1 MPRVNN
7 AGKKATL
14 RDVAALAGVAVG
26 TASQALN
33 GSTRFTPATLAKV
46 QQAARTLGYRPHPA
60 ARRLARATTE
70 AIGIITPSTLSPVH
84 AHLIHGVVIR
94 GILDVVT
101 PAGYNL
107 IIAPM
112 PRDGADGGTLPR
124 IVAERDVD
132 GLVTIGLFESHSF
145 AEIDGLGLPAIH
157 IDTNGAP
164 GAFVAVDNDDRL
176 GAYLATA
183 HLLGLGHRRI
193 GLITGT
199 TSPFGQQ
206 VIRGYQQALDE
217 SGIRLDRHLIQDSDL
232 SIDGG
237 YTAMQA
243 LLALSSV
250 PSAVFAGS
258 DYPAIGAMHAALAA
272 GCRVPDDIAVV
283 GMDDIEMSAH
293 IHPPLTT
300 VRVHYEEMGKVAARL
315 LLDYMTHL
323 PEQPRRE
330 VIAPELIVRASCG
343 ASAR

>member
-1 MPRVNN
+1 MPRVNT
-7 AGKKATL
+7 ARKKASL

-33 GSTRFTPATLAKV
+33 GSTRFTPATLDKV
-46 QQAARTLGYRPHPA
+46 REAARTLGYRPHPA

-70 AIGIITPSTLSPVH
+70 AIGIISPSALNPVQ
-84 AHLIHGVVIR
+84 AHLIQAVVIR

-112 PRDGADGGTLPR
+112 PGDTADGGTLPR

-132 GLVTIGLFESHSF
+132 GLVTIGLFEARVF
-145 AEIDGLGLPAIH
+145 AEMDRLGLPAVH
-157 IDTNGAP
+157 IDTFGAP
-164 GAFVAVDNDDRL
+164 ETFVAVDNDDQR

-183 HLLGLGHRRI
+183 HLLGLGHRQI
-193 GLITGT
+193 GLITGVDR
-199 TSPFGQQ
+199 FAAL
-206 VIRGYQQALDE
+206 VIRGYEQALNE
-217 SGIRLDRHLIQDSDL
+217 AGVRLDRRLIRASDL
-232 SIDGG
+232 SLDSG

-243 LLALSSV
+243 LLALSPG
-250 PSAVFAGS
+250 PSAVFASS

-272 GCRVPDDIAVV
+272 GRRVPDDIAIV

-293 IHPPLTT
+293 VHPPLTT

-315 LLDYMTHL
+315 LLGYMGH
-323 PEQPRRE
+323 PPDQPRRE
-330 VIAPELIVRASCG
+330 VVAPELIVRASCG
-343 ASAR
+343 ARVR